1 MSGIFFPFH
10 FNSHH
15 ICICICTFYNH
26 ICISRFCA
34 CLFKLFD
41 ACSPPVDPH
50 RRVVPNLSCLII
62 ITARKCIQ
70 TSCKHANLFF
80 SFWSIYQLV
89 TTTNNIFPSFNLL
102 GGCQCQWY
110 TQIWKVFKVE
120 LRGGGCLWGVY
131 ILLLWSCLNQCRNC
145 KTKEKLCKKIWCF
158 RVGVWPRS
166 FLPVSPIFTNIS
178 CSLRRRV
185 QPQRRK
191 VISQRI
197 EQRRTGSI
205 SKYLN
210 LIKP

>member
-89 TTTNNIFPSFNLL
+89 TTTNNIFPSYNLR
-102 GGCQCQWY
+102 GGCQLGCPSKHKMS
-110 TQIWKVFKVE
+110 QIEF
-120 LRGGGCLWGVY
+120 LMGDMLCLYVGDPRKIFQSFMSIFDRVRSTFV
-131 ILLLWSCLNQCRNC
+131 LWA
-145 KTKEKLCKKIWCF
+145 
-158 RVGVWPRS
+158 V
-166 FLPVSPIFTNIS
+166 
-178 CSLRRRV
+178 
-185 QPQRRK
+185 
-191 VISQRI
+191 
-197 EQRRTGSI
+197 
-205 SKYLN
+205 
-210 LIKP
+210 